1 MYTIDAY
8 DVDAEQA
15 TSDST
20 DKRHVAM
27 IKAFRLAKEWPMVE
41 VRNPSDLNPDNQP
54 IAGWIN
60 GERQF

>member
-15 TSDST
+15 FTDGSDSRP
-20 DKRHVAM
+20 KAM
-27 IKAFRLAKEWPMVE
+27 LKAYRLAKVWPIVE

-60 GERQF
+60 GKRQF